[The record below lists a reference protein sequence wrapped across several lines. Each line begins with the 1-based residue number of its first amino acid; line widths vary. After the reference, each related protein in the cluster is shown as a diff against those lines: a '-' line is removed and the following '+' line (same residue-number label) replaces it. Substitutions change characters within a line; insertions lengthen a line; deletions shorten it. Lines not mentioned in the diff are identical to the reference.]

1 MSTSGKQLCF
11 ANPKHLCNTAAFSKN
26 ANSAFGLELKKKKMR
41 QTEMG
46 KEAGIMQ
53 QLFHS
58 SH

>member
-26 ANSAFGLELKKKKMR
+26 AISAFGLELKKKKKMR

-46 KEAGIMQ
+46 K
-53 QLFHS
+53 
-58 SH
+58 